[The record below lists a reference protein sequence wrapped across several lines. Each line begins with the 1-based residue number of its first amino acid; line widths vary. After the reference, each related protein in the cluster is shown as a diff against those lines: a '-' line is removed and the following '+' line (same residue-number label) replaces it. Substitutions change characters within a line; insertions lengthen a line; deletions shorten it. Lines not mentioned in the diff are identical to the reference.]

1 MGLGHHVGRL
11 SGVSS
16 PPCSMICSL
25 TVLGWA
31 RKGPKSRPLAS
42 QTHKATHLLVLSLP
56 LYFALEDEKTM
67 AKVSKEASQNT
78 GDDVTG
84 VVHNGYVVAAA
95 RIQLNEG
102 F

>member
-1 MGLGHHVGRL
+1 M
-11 SGVSS
+11 
-16 PPCSMICSL
+16 
-25 TVLGWA
+25 
-31 RKGPKSRPLAS
+31 
-42 QTHKATHLLVLSLP
+42 LSLP

-67 AKVSKEASQNT
+67 AKVSKEASQTT

-84 VVHNGYVVAAA
+84 VVHNGYIVAAA